1 MNLTKIYGARWQVYG
16 SILII
21 SPREGRPEDEKDQK
35 KDQKV
40 VRRQAEALLVSSR
53 SKIIVIQL
61 FITFPM
67 WKTKVTFSVRLLWYH
82 Y

>member
-21 SPREGRPEDEKDQK
+21 SPREGRPEGE

-67 WKTKVTFSVRLLWYH
+67 WKTKVTFSVLLLWYH